1 MFISSCSQEDS
12 NPMFETNSE
21 THINNLESKA
31 LPSVLVTIWIRKQVS
46 FGQYVAITG
55 DGAEL
60 GHWTPANSIP
70 LLEDANQENYHSASV
85 YLLKGKTYEFKPLVL
100 NRGDK
105 SVVEWG
111 DDPNIVI
118 SLPSDFPGGTFTL
131 VHTWD

>member
-60 GHWTPANSIP
+60 GNWKMLVTVRQNANKKINFFIT
-70 LLEDANQENYHSASV
+70 LLC
-85 YLLKGKTYEFKPLVL
+85 FLVV
-100 NRGDK
+100 NRPK
-105 SVVEWG
+105 V
-111 DDPNIVI
+111 
-118 SLPSDFPGGTFTL
+118 
-131 VHTWD
+131 

>member
-60 GHWTPANSIP
+60 GNWTPANSIP

-85 YLLKGKTYEFKPLVL
+85 YLLKGGEMILILLFLYHQTSLVEL
-100 NRGDK
+100 LLWFILGINFHGKDC
-105 SVVEWG
+105 
-111 DDPNIVI
+111 
-118 SLPSDFPGGTFTL
+118 
-131 VHTWD
+131 

>member
-60 GHWTPANSIP
+60 GNWTPANSMIVFQKVWKFQFIYFCNRTVKNN
-70 LLEDANQENYHSASV
+70 LLWNLHLS
-85 YLLKGKTYEFKPLVL
+85 K
-100 NRGDK
+100 
-105 SVVEWG
+105 
-111 DDPNIVI
+111 
-118 SLPSDFPGGTFTL
+118 
-131 VHTWD
+131 